1 MNYENKRTVILC
13 SIMVVILAVFSVYR
27 ISSVDFNYDYSLMPD
42 MPKISEIKTPD
53 IEDMMSG
60 VDVETIEKIIS
71 GEVNVE
77 ELTPDELTS
86 LVKKETAGDYKEA
99 ILDDRISIEYPS
111 NWIRS
116 ESNVSVSHP
125 DMGVLLFAFSMDVE
139 FPTTIVG
146 TKLNLDNIE
155 EAEDFMK
162 EITEEQEISMV
173 VENEDY
179 IDDNVLQF
187 EAQYGYPDGKV
198 AVSKER
204 AIKIDDNYYLISVI
218 VLDSR
223 AKSLEDKINHIFES
237 IKII

>member
-1 MNYENKRTVILC
+1 MNYENKRIVILC

-27 ISSVDFNYDYSLMPD
+27 ISNIDFNYDYSLVPD
-42 MPKISEIKTPD
+42 MPEIKTPD
-53 IEDMMSG
+53 VEEMMSG

-71 GEVNVE
+71 GEINVE
-77 ELTPDELTS
+77 ELTSDELTS

-125 DMGVLLFAFSMDVE
+125 DMEVLLFAFSMDIE

-179 IDDNVLQF
+179 LDDNVLQF
-187 EAQYGYPDGKV
+187 EAQYGYPDGKI

-204 AIKIDDNYYLISVI
+204 VIKIDDNYYLISVI
-218 VLDSR
+218 VLNSR